1 MAKLNIIKI
10 PINGKTNKYIKIMAK
25 KQIIRLTEG
34 DLHKIIKESVN
45 RILNEQAFS
54 DEELKD
60 FLMQQHY
67 PNRTPEEQ
75 ESAFNRD
82 FEIAQKRFG
91 SEDDK
96 NGLNAYEKFKR
107 DIADSKARLE
117 LSMMDSRLGN
127 NNVHDYKGKGAMYA
141 MGASSYGKEGEEFA
155 RNDKGVGVYPRYD
168 MDESVRRSLR
178 EAFSDVYQPHNFS
191 DPNKEY
197 CNGFVVVDGT
207 RAVLGQYDE
216 YEEAVEDAKEMARRN
231 KFGTYEVYGCDK
243 DGYALEED
251 YPEDNTLVYSTDE
264 DFA

>member
-25 KQIIRLTEG
+25 KQLIRLTED
-34 DLHKIIKESVN
+34 DLHNIIKESVN

-82 FEIAQKRFG
+82 FKIAQKRFG

-107 DIADSKARLE
+107 DIADSRKKLDMTMFRG
-117 LSMMDSRLGN
+117 RYGN
-127 NNVHDYKGKGAMYA
+127 NNIHNNEPGKAAMCALGAY
-141 MGASSYGKEGEEFA
+141 GEEGKKIGQ
-155 RNDKGVGVYPRYD
+155 NDSGVGEYDRYD
-168 MDESVRRSLR
+168 
-178 EAFSDVYQPHNFS
+178 
-191 DPNKEY
+191 
-197 CNGFVVVDGT
+197 T
-207 RAVLGQYDE
+207 DE
-216 YEEAVEDAKEMARRN
+216 Y
-231 KFGTYEVYGCDK
+231 
-243 DGYALEED
+243 
-251 YPEDNTLVYSTDE
+251 
-264 DFA
+264 FA